1 MKDSILFTPK
11 SIGNVE
17 LKNRFVMTAMD
28 VGMAKFNGTPTD
40 LLTDYYLQ
48 RVQGGVGLIIT
59 GICRVN
65 NIHGVAEPRQISLTN
80 NRRIKPFQEMNQKIH
95 QEGGKIIVQLHH
107 PGRQNY
113 SALIGIWPLVE
124 LFSHIPGFSKL
135 FAPAVKTLN
144 FLEKHI
150 YTPAV
155 VAPSVVPCT
164 HVNQKTRALKTR
176 EIKKLVKQFINGAKR
191 AQKAGFDGVE
201 LHAAHGYLLQ
211 QFLSPYTNR
220 RTDQYGGNFENRLRI
235 MKEIIS
241 GIQKACGKDFPL
253 IVRLTVE
260 EFIPEGQ
267 IDTELSPENQRGIT
281 LELGVQIAKALE
293 KMGIHALDISSG
305 SYEQTNKWLETVTYD
320 TGWRKYLAQAVK
332 REVSIPVIAANLIR
346 SGEQALEQLEEGI
359 QDFIGLGRPLLADPE
374 LPKKIQEGRET
385 EVNRCIICCQCYE
398 SLVKNAWL
406 GKPLRCSV
414 NPTLDKRPEPLTKGS
429 GKVVVVGAG
438 VAGMQAALTLK
449 KRGFDV
455 VLFEK
460 SSQSGGQVKLA
471 DKAPKKDKLGWI
483 VDDLKASLNR
493 QGVQV
498 RYNTFASYDLIMQES
513 PNGVII
519 ATGATPIIP
528 PIEGKDS
535 PTVFSFDVILSG
547 EAFPEQARKV
557 AVIGSGLTGLET
569 AEYLVDRNKQVVIV
583 EMADAIAPGAHFQHR
598 DDAMEQLTKGKA
610 KFLTKRKLISIE
622 SNTILLQPPE
632 GGVQKER
639 VDAVVLALGSKPDN
653 HLTKDL
659 ESQGVPVWV
668 IGDAKKIGRIADAVE
683 EGYQVAKDLTL

>member
-11 SIGNVE
+11 TIGNVE
-17 LKNRFVMTAMD
+17 IKNRFVMTAMD
-28 VGMAKFNGTPTD
+28 VGMANFNGTPTD

-48 RVQGGVGLIIT
+48 RVRGGVGLIIT

-65 NIHGVAEPRQISLTN
+65 NNHGVAEPRQISLTN
-80 NRRIKPFQEMNQKIH
+80 NRRITPFKRMNQKIH
-95 QEGGKIIVQLHH
+95 KEGGKIVVQLHH

-124 LFSHIPGFSKL
+124 IFSHIPGFNKL
-135 FAPAVKTLN
+135 FPPAVKTLN

-150 YTPAV
+150 YTPSV
-155 VAPSVVPCT
+155 VAPSEVPCT

-176 EIKKLVKQFINGAKR
+176 EIKKLIKQFIKGAKR

-220 RTDQYGGNFENRLRI
+220 RTDEYGGNFENRLRI
-235 MKEIIS
+235 MKEIIA
-241 GIQKACGKDFPL
+241 GIQKACGKEFPL
-253 IVRLTVE
+253 IIRLTVE
-260 EFIPEGQ
+260 EFIPDNKLDKD
-267 IDTELSPENQRGIT
+267 IPEEDQRGIT
-281 LELGVQIAKALE
+281 LDLGVEIAKALE

-346 SGEQALEQLEEGI
+346 SGDQALEQLEEGI

-374 LPKKIQEGRET
+374 LPKKIQEERES
-385 EVNRCIICCQCYE
+385 EVHRCIICCQCYE

-414 NPTLDKRPEPLTKGS
+414 NPTLDKRPESFTKGR

-438 VAGMQAALTLK
+438 VAGMQTALTLK

-455 VLFEK
+455 VIFEK
-460 SSQSGGQVKLA
+460 SSQSGGQVRLA
-471 DKAPKKDKLGWI
+471 DKAPQKNKLGWI
-483 VDDLKASLNR
+483 VDDLEESLKR
-493 QGVQV
+493 QDIQIQ
-498 RYNTFASYDLIMQES
+498 YNTFASQDLIMKEN

-528 PIEGKDS
+528 PIEGKDRT
-535 PTVFSFDVILSG
+535 TVFSFDEILSG
-547 EAFPEQARKV
+547 NTFPEQAQKV

-569 AEYLVDRNKQVVIV
+569 AEYLVDRGKQVVIV
-583 EMADAIAPGAHFQHR
+583 EMANTIAPGAHFQHR

-610 KFLTKRKLISIE
+610 QFLINRKLISIE
-622 SNTILLQPPE
+622 SNAILLQSPE
-632 GGVQKER
+632 GGVQKEG
-639 VDAVVLALGSKPDN
+639 VDAVILALGSKPEN
-653 HLTKDL
+653 HLVKDI
-659 ESQGVPVWV
+659 ESQDIPVWV
-668 IGDAKKIGRIADAVE
+668 IGDAKKIGRIVDAVE
-683 EGYQVAKDLTL
+683 EAYQVAKDLAL